1 MLSNLDFRNLFIGRL
16 FLNLGDSLVYIIFMW
31 FLYNMTGDSLFAG
44 IAGFFFTLPPFLGI
58 FFGPI
63 VDRKDHRKLL
73 ALFST
78 ILLVLTLVLA
88 VFTFFFGF
96 NVYLLLLFIPF
107 MTFVSEFSYPVGESL
122 VPRIVPEK
130 DLMKANSLAM
140 IASTGADLFFN
151 AISAILISFLL
162 FDQLL
167 LLISFVFLL
176 STIFFR
182 KIQYR
187 RTDLATAGD
196 QGGFQ
201 SYLEDLREGVAFVR
215 KPLVVLLLMPLLF
228 FNVAFAMFYVGLPEF
243 VSVSFE
249 SSSVYGLILMLLGI
263 GSMVGAWFSESLSSR
278 IKIGYLVSASYF
290 VTGLSWILAILAME
304 SGFYVGA
311 GILVIL
317 SGGANGVVNIAYAVL
332 FQKLPPQNM
341 IGRVHTIN
349 MTLIQSI
356 TPIASLVGGILAS
369 SIGASLTLIICGIL
383 MAGVSALALGSRAFR
398 TLPKVEEIRALE

>member
-1 MLSNLDFRNLFIGRL
+1 M
-16 FLNLGDSLVYIIFMW
+16 
-31 FLYNMTGDSLFAG
+31 
-44 IAGFFFTLPPFLGI
+44 
-58 FFGPI
+58 
-63 VDRKDHRKLL
+63 
-73 ALFST
+73 
-78 ILLVLTLVLA
+78 
-88 VFTFFFGF
+88 
-96 NVYLLLLFIPF
+96 
-107 MTFVSEFSYPVGESL
+107 
-122 VPRIVPEK
+122 
-130 DLMKANSLAM
+130 
-140 IASTGADLFFN
+140 
-151 AISAILISFLL
+151 
-162 FDQLL
+162 
-167 LLISFVFLL
+167 
-176 STIFFR
+176 
-182 KIQYR
+182 
-187 RTDLATAGD
+187 
-196 QGGFQ
+196 
-201 SYLEDLREGVAFVR
+201 AFVK
-215 KPLVVLLLMPLLF
+215 KPLVLLLLMPLLF
-228 FNVAFAMFYVGLPEF
+228 LNVAFAMFYVGLPEF